1 MTPIVNRTFFHP
13 LVRSICCAVI
23 ILSFLHIFLNDFIF
37 WKKTVYFNK
46 ITDDAY
52 LYTNNDWRR
61 KEKMKAILVD
71 ESSGKLFIGE
81 ADKPTIADDELL
93 IHVKAT
99 ALNRADLLQKRGLYP
114 PPPGASDIIG
124 LEMSG
129 FVEEVG
135 ANVDGWQIG
144 DRVCAL
150 LPGGGYAQYVSIP
163 ADLAIPI
170 PDQLTYEEGAA
181 IAEVFLTAYLNM
193 VELGGLKE
201 GDNVLIHAGAS
212 GVGTAAIQLAREIGA
227 QSIVTAGS
235 KEKLELCRSLGAN
248 IGINYKEGPF
258 APTVKEV
265 TDGKGVNLILDF
277 VGAPYWEQNID
288 SLATD
293 GKLVIIGTMG
303 GNKIKNVDLLKILFK
318 RLQVI
323 GTALRSQPVEKKAA
337 LTKAFKEFAL
347 PRFEDGRLKPV
358 IDSVWDWREVNEAHE
373 VMEQNKN
380 KGKIILQVGE

>member
-1 MTPIVNRTFFHP
+1 
-13 LVRSICCAVI
+13 
-23 ILSFLHIFLNDFIF
+23 
-37 WKKTVYFNK
+37 
-46 ITDDAY
+46 
-52 LYTNNDWRR
+52 
-61 KEKMKAILVD
+61 MKAILVD